1 MRELKRTSEFKRNVK
16 LMVKRGKSLQKLQDA
31 LVLLV
36 NDSDLPEAYKDHPLI
51 GNYVGF
57 RDCHIEP
64 DWILIYKKID
74 EPVPVLHLEATGSH
88 ADLF

>member
-16 LMVKRGKSLQKLQDA
+16 LMVKRGKSLQKLQDV

-36 NDSDLPEAYKDHPLI
+36 NDADLPEACKDHPLI

-57 RDCHIEP
+57 RDFHIEP
-64 DWILIYKKID
+64 DWISIYKKTD
-74 EPVPVLHLEATGSH
+74 TPDSVLYLEATGSH

>member
-51 GNYVGF
+51 GNGV
-57 RDCHIEP
+57 
-64 DWILIYKKID
+64 
-74 EPVPVLHLEATGSH
+74 VTTSV
-88 ADLF
+88 